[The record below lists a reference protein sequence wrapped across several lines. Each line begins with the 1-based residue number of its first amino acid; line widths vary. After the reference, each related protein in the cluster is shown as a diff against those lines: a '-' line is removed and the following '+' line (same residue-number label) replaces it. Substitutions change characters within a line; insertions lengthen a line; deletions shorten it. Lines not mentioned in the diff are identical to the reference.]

1 MGGEGDR
8 ASARE
13 EKEQRVREAKK
24 AFSID
29 EQRKLY
35 PVSVIRNGS
44 LYTLL
49 LVRAISSPSSSSF
62 LLQFVTVHHQNKALE
77 EGNRN
82 GEKRR
87 ERERRRG
94 NAREEEKEKEN
105 RKSSDRHEQNSRW
118 FPFPIT
124 IINGSATRGRF
135 RLGKHVFER
144 MPTRVEEESS
154 IDNSRRRRRREEATK
169 QKSNCNRN

>member
-1 MGGEGDR
+1 MEGDR

-24 AFSID
+24 AFFID

-35 PVSVIRNGS
+35 PVSLTRNGS

-49 LVRAISSPSSSSF
+49 LVRAISSSSSPSF

-82 GEKRR
+82 GEKRGDSQRAR
-87 ERERRRG
+87 EREGERGRRRK
-94 NAREEEKEKEN
+94 RKKN
-105 RKSSDRHEQNSRW
+105 RKSSNRREQNSR
-118 FPFPIT
+118 
-124 IINGSATRGRF
+124 RF
-135 RLGKHVFER
+135 LFLLQSSMALRLALD
-144 MPTRVEEESS
+144 S
-154 IDNSRRRRRREEATK
+154 D
-169 QKSNCNRN
+169 

>member
-1 MGGEGDR
+1 MEGDR

-24 AFSID
+24 AFFID

-35 PVSVIRNGS
+35 PVSLTRNGS

-49 LVRAISSPSSSSF
+49 LVRAISSSSSPSF

-82 GEKRR
+82 GEKRGDSQRAR
-87 ERERRRG
+87 ERERG
-94 NAREEEKEKEN
+94 SAGEEEKEKKIEN
-105 RKSSDRHEQNSRW
+105 QVIDANRILVGFFSYYNHQWLCDSHSIQTRKTCVREDAYS
-118 FPFPIT
+118 
-124 IINGSATRGRF
+124 G
-135 RLGKHVFER
+135 
-144 MPTRVEEESS
+144 
-154 IDNSRRRRRREEATK
+154 RRRI
-169 QKSNCNRN
+169 

>member
-49 LVRAISSPSSSSF
+49 LVRAISSSPSSSF

-87 ERERRRG
+87 EREREKKG
-94 NAREEEKEKEN
+94 ERE
-105 RKSSDRHEQNSRW
+105 
-118 FPFPIT
+118 
-124 IINGSATRGRF
+124 
-135 RLGKHVFER
+135 
-144 MPTRVEEESS
+144 
-154 IDNSRRRRRREEATK
+154 RRRKRKKKEENQVIDT
-169 QKSNCNRN
+169 NRILVGFLFLLQSSMALRLAVDSD